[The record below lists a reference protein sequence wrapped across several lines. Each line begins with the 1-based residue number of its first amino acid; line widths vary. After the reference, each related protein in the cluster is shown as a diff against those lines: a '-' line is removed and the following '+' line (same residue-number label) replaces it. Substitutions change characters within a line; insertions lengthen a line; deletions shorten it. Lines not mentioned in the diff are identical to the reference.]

1 MSFRIW
7 KREVELLQWCVLI
20 DIRGIYLVHGVS
32 HVQVTVCIRR
42 TIVENKVWS
51 LACILLLVIDFA
63 EDILERDK

>member
-7 KREVELLQWCVLI
+7 KRELELLQWCVL
-20 DIRGIYLVHGVS
+20 IRGIYLVHGVS

-51 LACILLLVIDFA
+51 LA
-63 EDILERDK
+63 